1 MWYRT
6 AQVGLPLLSLL
17 SLLSDPTLKYLGNF
31 KEQFIELDKKI
42 QESIKSLDPE
52 QQQNFQNK
60 LIDLRNDLSQN
71 LNNNL
76 NAQNRIATWNKLLEE
91 IQNQKNNQDVLVIKD
106 LRNIVDNRTS
116 GSFVNDAYIDAD
128 KIFKEYL
135 DAKTNLN
142 IFSNLKSSSDVM
154 EIANFF
160 LQNSTDPKLSI
171 IKNILNKVQIDKWNK
186 FGEIS
191 DLLLNFYLKTKLE
204 QLRDL
209 ISRRDP
215 LTSKDKLAIDFINSK
230 IILHS
235 MKIGININS
244 LANKNIFGQ
253 LLGSIA
259 STGTEGIEGLQNLL
273 KTDAQIQSLLGSGN

>member
-6 AQVGLPLLSLL
+6 AQVGSFLL
-17 SLLSDPTLKYLGNF
+17 SLLSDPTLKYLGIF

-171 IKNILNKVQIDKWNK
+171 IKNILNKVPIGKWNK
-186 FGEIS
+186 VGEFS

>member
-6 AQVGLPLLSLL
+6 AQVGSPLL

>member
-6 AQVGLPLLSLL
+6 AQVGLPLLPLL

-106 LRNIVDNRTS
+106 LRNIVDNRIS
-116 GSFVNDAYIDAD
+116 GSFVNDAFIDAD

-171 IKNILNKVQIDKWNK
+171 IKNILNKVPIGKWNK
-186 FGEIS
+186 VGEFS

>member
-6 AQVGLPLLSLL
+6 AQVGSFLL

-106 LRNIVDNRTS
+106 LRNIVDNRIS
-116 GSFVNDAYIDAD
+116 GSFVNDAFIDAD

-171 IKNILNKVQIDKWNK
+171 IKNILNKVPIGKWNK
-186 FGEIS
+186 VGEFS

>member
-1 MWYRT
+1 
-6 AQVGLPLLSLL
+6 L

-76 NAQNRIATWNKLLEE
+76 NAQNRIATWNNLLEE

-259 STGTEGIEGLQNLL
+259 STGTEGIEGLQNLQ

>member
-186 FGEIS
+186 FAEIS

>member
-6 AQVGLPLLSLL
+6 AQVGSPLL

-76 NAQNRIATWNKLLEE
+76 NAQNRIATWNNLLEE

-171 IKNILNKVQIDKWNK
+171 IKNILNKVPIDKWNK
-186 FGEIS
+186 VGEIS

-259 STGTEGIEGLQNLL
+259 STGTEGIEGLQNLQ